1 MHHALIKVNSET
13 VKKVNDICQLG
24 KGNNTISKAPG
35 NHSDNHKWTEK
46 KRAEVKLPRNDW
58 SPNLF
63 QECTDNSLRN
73 QNNI

>member
-46 KRAEVKLPRNDW
+46 K
-58 SPNLF
+58 S
-63 QECTDNSLRN
+63 
-73 QNNI
+73 